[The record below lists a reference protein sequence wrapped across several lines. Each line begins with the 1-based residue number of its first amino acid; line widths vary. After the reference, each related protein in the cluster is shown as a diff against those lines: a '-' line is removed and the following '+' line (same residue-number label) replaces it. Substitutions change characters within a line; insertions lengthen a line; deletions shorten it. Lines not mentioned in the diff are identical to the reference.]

1 VRSVAALREWDMKRV
16 LQFVFLVCLFG
27 LLCVGAQAQNSQ
39 DEWSPEI
46 DTYVQLN
53 SYMRLMF
60 VASRSTDGST
70 NDSFQF
76 GPNLDIT
83 FKPILRNRVRSN
95 DSSKQ
100 QYVTFRVGY
109 QYLDNVGK
117 PNENRVVLQLTPRVP
132 LPWSLLLS
140 DRNRADLRVIS
151 GNFSWRYRNRL
162 TLERTFKIKSVWLT
176 PYAQG
181 EIFYDSRYATWT
193 RNSYEFGVTFPVRR
207 RIELAPYYQRENDS
221 RSSPPHTNIVGLTMS
236 LYFRNN

>member
-1 VRSVAALREWDMKRV
+1 MMHVV
-16 LQFVFLVCLFG
+16 QFVFFACLWG
-27 LLCVGAQAQNSQ
+27 LLCIGAHAQSSQ
-39 DEWSPEI
+39 GEWSPEI
-46 DTYVQLN
+46 DTYVKLN

-70 NDSFQF
+70 YDSFQF

-95 DSSKQ
+95 DSSKL

-162 TLERTFKIKSVWLT
+162 TLERTFKIKPVWLT

-181 EIFYDSRYATWT
+181 EIFYDSRYAAWT
-193 RNSYEFGVTFPVRR
+193 RNSYEFGLTFPVRR